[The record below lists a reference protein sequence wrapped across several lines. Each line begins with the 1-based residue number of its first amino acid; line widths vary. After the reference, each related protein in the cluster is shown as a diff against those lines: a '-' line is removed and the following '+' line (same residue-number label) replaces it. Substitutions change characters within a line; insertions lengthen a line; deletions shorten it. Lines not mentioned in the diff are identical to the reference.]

1 MRSFRRTALAA
12 SLALIPGVAGAQFS
26 GAVVF
31 GDSLS
36 DAGQYGSRFTT
47 NPGFTAA
54 MDVAQ
59 SFGFAVTPSFVGGTA
74 FAQGGARVNSP
85 SLAIP
90 SNAPN
95 LSIANQ
101 VTQFLAGGP
110 IDPNALIQI
119 QGGANDILQLAFLA
133 GTGQIPQAQVQT
145 GTVQAALDLAAQVA
159 RLKAAGARYVV
170 LYNVPDIGK
179 TPRAIASNA
188 QATFTSLSDLFNST
202 LMAAIRSA
210 GLEVIPVNS
219 FKLQQEVV
227 ANPAAFGFVNATTP
241 VCTTTNVLQC
251 TPSTLRDPT
260 GAATWVFADDIH
272 PTTAMH
278 AVAAAA
284 AVATIRAP
292 QQIAVLAEAPLAVE
306 KANFRAVDSR
316 MMSSVGAP
324 RPTNKYDVWVTYDY
338 SNPDL
343 SSGFLSG
350 DADQSTITV
359 GIDAKLSDHLIV
371 GGAAGWSD
379 NKGDFGDGG
388 YKLNETTGTLYAG
401 YGMGPWYAGLALT
414 AGDLDFKDVHRTIKL
429 NALTRTQTASTH
441 GTHLMA
447 RLLGGYWFS
456 YNNWLHGP
464 VGKYAW
470 QEIKVRQFQ
479 EEGSDSTVLGYDE
492 QKRHSQIFSAGWQV
506 TGTIGTVRP
515 FARVLWEYETNNGD
529 RQVTANVPGIAQFT
543 IPAYHVDRDWTLFD
557 VGAAMDFGK
566 LTGFITG
573 SATAGKGDGDWYGIT
588 IGVRIPL

>member
-12 SLALIPGVAGAQFS
+12 ALALTPGLAAAQFS

-59 SFGFAVTPSFVGGTA
+59 AFGFLVTPSFVGGTA

-85 SLAIP
+85 SLTIP

-95 LSIANQ
+95 FSIANQ
-101 VTQFLAGGP
+101 VTLFLAGGP
-110 IDPNALIQI
+110 IDRNALIQI

-133 GTGQIPQAQVQT
+133 SVGQIAQAQVQT

-179 TPRAIASNA
+179 TPRASASNA

-202 LMAAIRSA
+202 LTAAITSA

-219 FKLQQEVV
+219 FKLIQEVV

-241 VCTTTNVLQC
+241 VCTTTNVVLC
-251 TPSTLRDPT
+251 TPATLRDPQ
-260 GAATWVFADDIH
+260 GATTWVFADDIH

-278 AVAAAA
+278 ALAAAA
-284 AVATIRAP
+284 AVATIQAP

-306 KANFRAVDSR
+306 KANFRAIDSR

-338 SNPDL
+338 SNPDMK
-343 SSGFLSG
+343 SGFFSG
-350 DADQSTITV
+350 DADLSTVTV
-359 GIDAKLSDHLIV
+359 GIDAKLSDQLIV
-371 GGAAGWSD
+371 GGAAGWTE
-379 NKGDFGDGG
+379 NKGDFGNGG
-388 YKLNETTGTLYAG
+388 YKLNEPTGTLYAG
-401 YGMGPWYAGLALT
+401 YGMGPWYAGAALT
-414 AGDLDFKDVHRTIKL
+414 VGDLDYKDIHRTIQL
-429 NALTRTQTASTH
+429 NALTRTETGTTH

-447 RLLGGYWFS
+447 RVLAGYWFNYS
-456 YNNWLHGP
+456 NWLHGP
-464 VGKYAW
+464 IAKYTL
-470 QEIKVRQFQ
+470 QDITVRAFQ
-479 EEGSDSTVLGYDE
+479 ENGSDSTVLGYDQQE
-492 QKRHSQIFSAGWQV
+492 RRSQIFSAGWQA

-515 FARVLWEYETNNGD
+515 FARALWEYESNNGE
-529 RQVTANVPGIAQFT
+529 RLVSATVPGVTRFT
-543 IPAYHVDRDWTLFD
+543 IPAYHVDKDWALFD

-566 LTGFITG
+566 FTGFIAG
-573 SATAGKGDGDWYGIT
+573 SATAGKSDGDSYGIT
-588 IGVRIPL
+588 IGVRVPL